1 MKARSLMSFVIL
13 IFFSLYSA
21 SCTMTKFVNPKDP
34 PPKIKSKNIKIF
46 TKDNR
51 EFYFTE
57 VRLENDTLYGVS
69 NRSFP
74 ADIHAPEVQAIPTS
88 SIGSISYV
96 APDRLGTAIVIGVTA
111 LTLIAIAVAV
121 SAPDFGDMGNW

>member
-1 MKARSLMSFVIL
+1 VREVCIIALWRANFVRKLISLNLCFL
-13 IFFSLYSA
+13 Q
-21 SCTMTKFVNPKDP
+21 T
-34 PPKIKSKNIKIF
+34 KNIKIF